1 VQTRSS
7 VRSRHDSLI
16 LQVAKLRGVEQR
28 VRKLRDDA
36 DEEAKSFRKNSIAA
50 RKALIVIQKAA
61 ITTQE
66 MVKVK
71 VEKLVTFALR
81 DVFGKDGYDF
91 RVTIK
96 HTKKALTA
104 DFFFVDNEG
113 NEIEPMEGCGY
124 GCTDVACFALR
135 VVEMS
140 INRTAPWL
148 WLDEPF
154 RNVSKMYRPNLVMMM
169 KRLSQELGIQIVMAT
184 HMEELIE
191 GADKHFTVGA

>member
-1 VQTRSS
+1 MQIRSS
-7 VRSRHDSLI
+7 VRSRLDNLT

-36 DEEAKSFRKNSIAA
+36 SEEAKSFRKNSIAA

-66 MVKVK
+66 MVKLR

-154 RNVSKMYRPNLVMMM
+154 RNVSKMYRPNLVLMM
-169 KRLSQELGIQIVMAT
+169 KRLSQELGVQIVMAT
-184 HMEELIE
+184 HMDELIQ
-191 GADKHFTVGA
+191 GADKHFTIGV